1 MAILADDNEP
11 YYREISDGLRRAL
24 AGLLE
29 GQLGDVFGQDTTVAF
44 DVHAPAVDV
53 DISSIDGSD
62 VELEAAV
69 LTATWNEGFAAA
81 EAAHVLADAGLGPHH
96 NFYLTMDELWRA
108 MRGDGEIVDIINDL
122 LRTDRQKGMGELFIS
137 HSMGDL
143 DQLATAEARAKARGF
158 VERVGMIGCF
168 GLPQVEFGRLADVVD
183 FSSVERREVVS
194 WAAPPSLDTAT
205 GRMAAPP
212 GRGKRAAQDG
222 QPARR
227 PHPGET
233 HQRRTPRRRARHE
246 QALAPPGQGRVST
259 ATQTPKSAQSRVQ
272 LTTSQRY
279 ELDLLALGD
288 AARLAQVWEHALS
301 ASYRLGEQAG
311 YRSGWLAGRDEEAL
325 AWQAIVTGYSAVMS
339 QPTRDGAGAATRAQP
354 LTPARNGAA
363 PAPSASTPR
372 SSISNLAHYGSPD
385 FPGTGHLNSRHTRQ
399 RRSGV
404 MSDLTKRPNDGLL
417 PLITLLTVVGLAALA
432 WWPITLIA
440 HVNGEHLPLNPAA
453 MAIALAKHRA
463 PWPGSTVLV
472 LYAIEA
478 AVAGR
483 SCWCWCSGAAP
494 AAARAAPAPT
504 PRPATSHARAKWS
517 A

>member
-1 MAILADDNEP
+1 MCGLWPFAAGTGAPTTGVPIGTHLRTGAWVCGDPLSYFTRANLIRVPSAFLFGQPSLGKSTLGRRWLLGAEWCGYKPWVLGDLKPDYVNLIKTMGGQIITVGRGLAGINPLSGGDLAAILPRIARLPELHRKIQQKVHGRQLAMMRLLISLSRHRPVNGDESTLLSAAIRTLDEQHWAVGSAPLVGHLIKMLEDGPRPLRVAILADDNEP

-29 GQLGDVFGQDTTVAF
+29 GQLGDVFGKNTTVAF

-212 GRGKRAAQDG
+212 GRGRVLLKMGNRPGVPILVKLTNAELHAGVHDTNKRWHHRGRAA
-222 QPARR
+222 
-227 PHPGET
+227 
-233 HQRRTPRRRARHE
+233 
-246 QALAPPGQGRVST
+246 
-259 ATQTPKSAQSRVQ
+259 
-272 LTTSQRY
+272 
-279 ELDLLALGD
+279 
-288 AARLAQVWEHALS
+288 
-301 ASYRLGEQAG
+301 
-311 YRSGWLAGRDEEAL
+311 
-325 AWQAIVTGYSAVMS
+325 
-339 QPTRDGAGAATRAQP
+339 
-354 LTPARNGAA
+354 
-363 PAPSASTPR
+363 
-372 SSISNLAHYGSPD
+372 
-385 FPGTGHLNSRHTRQ
+385 
-399 RRSGV
+399 
-404 MSDLTKRPNDGLL
+404 
-417 PLITLLTVVGLAALA
+417 
-432 WWPITLIA
+432 
-440 HVNGEHLPLNPAA
+440 
-453 MAIALAKHRA
+453 
-463 PWPGSTVLV
+463 
-472 LYAIEA
+472 
-478 AVAGR
+478 
-483 SCWCWCSGAAP
+483 
-494 AAARAAPAPT
+494 
-504 PRPATSHARAKWS
+504 
-517 A
+517 

>member
-1 MAILADDNEP
+1 MKALRALTPRGYAGPGGGRVGYVESPTEYFGTSRQVCGLWPFAAGTGAPTTGVPIGTHLRTGAWVCGDPLSYFTRANLIRVPSAFLFGQPSLGKSTLGRRWLLGAEWCGYKPWVLGDLKPDYVDLITAMGGQVITVGRGLAGINPLSGGDLAAILPRIAHLPDLHRKIQQKVHGRQLAMMRLLISLSRHRPVHGDESTLLSAAIRTLDEQHWALGSAPLVGHLIKMLEDGPRPLRVAILADDNVP

-29 GQLGDVFGQDTTVAF
+29 GQLGDVFGKDTTVSF

-53 DISSIDGSD
+53 NISSIDGSD

-183 FSSVERREVVS
+183 FSRVERGEVVS

-212 GRGKRAAQDG
+212 GRGRVLLKMGNRPGVPILVKLTNAELNAGVHDTNKRWHHRGRAA
-222 QPARR
+222 
-227 PHPGET
+227 
-233 HQRRTPRRRARHE
+233 
-246 QALAPPGQGRVST
+246 
-259 ATQTPKSAQSRVQ
+259 
-272 LTTSQRY
+272 
-279 ELDLLALGD
+279 
-288 AARLAQVWEHALS
+288 
-301 ASYRLGEQAG
+301 
-311 YRSGWLAGRDEEAL
+311 
-325 AWQAIVTGYSAVMS
+325 
-339 QPTRDGAGAATRAQP
+339 
-354 LTPARNGAA
+354 
-363 PAPSASTPR
+363 
-372 SSISNLAHYGSPD
+372 
-385 FPGTGHLNSRHTRQ
+385 
-399 RRSGV
+399 
-404 MSDLTKRPNDGLL
+404 
-417 PLITLLTVVGLAALA
+417 
-432 WWPITLIA
+432 
-440 HVNGEHLPLNPAA
+440 
-453 MAIALAKHRA
+453 
-463 PWPGSTVLV
+463 
-472 LYAIEA
+472 
-478 AVAGR
+478 
-483 SCWCWCSGAAP
+483 
-494 AAARAAPAPT
+494 
-504 PRPATSHARAKWS
+504 
-517 A
+517 